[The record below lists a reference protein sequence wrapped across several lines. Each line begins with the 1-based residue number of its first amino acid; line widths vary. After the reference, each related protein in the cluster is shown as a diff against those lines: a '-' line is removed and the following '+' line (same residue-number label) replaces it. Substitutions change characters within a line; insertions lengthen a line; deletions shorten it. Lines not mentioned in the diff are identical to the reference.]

1 MGKILLKQTAATT
14 LIMAILFSC
23 STKKNTFINRN
34 AHALT
39 TKYNV
44 LYNGQLAFDQA
55 KSEIDDAYEDNYHEL
70 LPIEPLTIEEE
81 KITVEL
87 PENTPPGSAA
97 PTKPATGFDKAEEKA
112 IKAIQ
117 KHSMEI
123 NGLERNPQIDDAY
136 LLLGKARYFSQ
147 RFVPALEAFNF
158 ILGSYND
165 ARTKDRAR
173 IWQAKTLV
181 RLQNEDLAIETLKN
195 LLKNKNLPLEFI
207 ENGHTSLALAYQALD
222 SSQLVIKHLDSAVI
236 FSDNIKQKA
245 RNLFIIGQL
254 YRERQKIDSSNLY
267 FERLIELKKAP
278 YRYKIHA
285 EIERAK
291 NFSDN
296 DSAAAMVAKLN
307 NLIKD
312 RYNRPYLDELYF
324 QKGQILAKT
333 DSITDAVTSY
343 KKSLDVKTGSEFQ
356 KELTFEQL
364 GNIYFDKAE
373 FVTAGAYYDSVLN
386 ITKTENDKRV
396 RRLARKRK
404 SLDEVIN
411 LESLVTLNDSI
422 LKIAQLPEEAQKE
435 LYTKYIDSLKI
446 ADEEAKERL
455 ANQLQNSGF
464 GNLDND
470 SSLSS
475 DKKGGKFY
483 FYNIN
488 VAGFGEQ
495 EFKRAWGNRE
505 LADNWRLSEK
515 KIVRSKEDDIV
526 QAPMDDFD
534 QNERYNLD
542 YYLSRIPKAAKEI
555 DSITA
560 LRNKSYYQ
568 LGLIYAEQFKEYRLA
583 TEKLEK
589 LLDYD
594 PDPSLVLPTKYN
606 LYKAY
611 ANFNETESNKY
622 KTDIVNNYPDTRFAQ
637 MITSPD
643 KLVAE
648 GDANSPVAFYEEV
661 YCDYDFQHY
670 ERALDKTNKALELY
684 KNSDII
690 RKFELLKA
698 YLLNETQGREA
709 FKKALSFVAVNYPN
723 SKEGEHAVE
732 ALKDIDSLENTKL
745 E

>member
-1 MGKILLKQTAATT
+1 MNKKFALRLLAVGSIAVM
-14 LIMAILFSC
+14 IGC

-55 KSEIDDAYEDNYHEL
+55 KREIDDAYKDNYHEL

-81 KITVEL
+81 KITIEL
-87 PENTPPGSAA
+87 PQNTPPGSET
-97 PTKPATGFDKAEEKA
+97 PKKNATGFDKAEEKA
-112 IKAIQ
+112 IKAVQ

-136 LLLGKARYFSQ
+136 LLLGKARYYSQ

-165 ARTKDRAR
+165 AETKDRAR
-173 IWQAKTLV
+173 VWQAKTLV
-181 RLQNEDLAIETLKN
+181 RLQNEELAIETLQN
-195 LLKNKNLPLEFI
+195 LLKNKSLSLEII
-207 ENGHTSLALAYQALD
+207 EDGHTSLALAYQALD
-222 SSQLVIKHLDSAVI
+222 SSDLVIRHLDSAVI
-236 FSDNIKQKA
+236 FSDDIRQKA

-254 YRERQKIDSSNLY
+254 YREHQKIDSSNLY
-267 FERLIELKKAP
+267 FERLIDLRKAP

-291 NFSDN
+291 NFSEK
-296 DSAAAMVAKLN
+296 DSAAAMVAKLDK
-307 NLIKD
+307 LIKD

-324 QKGQILAKT
+324 QKGRILAKT
-333 DSITDAVTSY
+333 DSITDAVSAY
-343 KKSLDVKTGSEFQ
+343 KKSLRVKSGSEFQ

-373 FVTAGAYYDSVLN
+373 FVTAGAYYDSVLD
-386 ITKTENDKRV
+386 ITETENDKRV

-404 SLDEVIN
+404 SLEEVIN
-411 LESLVTLNDSI
+411 LESLVTVNDSI
-422 LKIAQLPEEAQKE
+422 LKIAQLPRAAQKE

-446 ADEEAKERL
+446 ADEEAKEKL

-464 GNLDND
+464 GNLDIDNA
-470 SSLSS
+470 SGSE
-475 DKKGGKFY
+475 KKGGKFY

-515 KIVRSKEDDIV
+515 KIVRDKDESV
-526 QAPMDDFD
+526 TQAPVDNFD
-534 QNERYNLD
+534 QSERYNLD
-542 YYLSRIPKAAKEI
+542 YYLGRIPTGQEEL

-568 LGLIYAEQFKEYRLA
+568 LGLIYAEQFKEYELA
-583 TEKLEK
+583 VERLEK
-589 LLDYD
+589 LLGYD
-594 PDPSLVLPTKYN
+594 PEKELVLPTKYN

-611 ANFNETESNKY
+611 ANFNESKSNKY
-622 KTDIVNNYPDTRFAQ
+622 KTDIVNNYPDTRFAK
-637 MITSPD
+637 MITAPD
-643 KLVAE
+643 EIIAE
-648 GDANSPVAFYEEV
+648 GDADSPEAFYEEV

-670 ERALDKTNKALELY
+670 DRALDKTNKALELY
-684 KNSDII
+684 KNSGII

-698 YLLNETQGREA
+698 YLLNETQGRDA

-732 ALKDIDSLENTKL
+732 MLKDIDNLENTKL